1 MSFKDANAD
10 IEELDLFRLSLV
22 AYANALQNETA
33 RMITAMNQV
42 NQTWDDKI
50 QSKFMEEFEQN
61 LSNIAKMQDLVFQ
74 HSIKV
79 KKKIDILREYAQN
92 GY

>member
-10 IEELDLFRLSLV
+10 IQELDRFRLSLV
-22 AYANALQNETA
+22 AYADALMNETS

-50 QSKFMEEFEQN
+50 HHKFMEDFEQN
-61 LSNIAKMQDLVFQ
+61 LSNIARMRDIVND
-74 HSIKV
+74 HSIYV
-79 KKKIDILREYAQN
+79 KGKIDILREYAQSS
-92 GY
+92 Y